1 MSLIGLRDVSHHFG
15 TRTILEHVE
24 LQIER
29 DERVCLVG
37 RNGAGKTTLLGLIAG
52 RLEPDEGEV
61 MRAQGTRIAWLEQAV
76 PGEFAGTAFDL
87 VCGGLGPEGEALA
100 AWHRAHARVS
110 DHGDEGAL
118 DELHHHGAAL
128 GTLGRA
134 QLLQRVEET
143 LSRIGL
149 EPDAELASLS
159 AGMKRRAL
167 LARALVGGPDLLL
180 LDEPTNH
187 LDIEAIR
194 GLEELLLRNAPT
206 IIFVSHDRVFI
217 DHLATRIVELDRGR
231 ATSWGCGY
239 TAFLERREAAWEAE
253 EARDAALGKKL
264 AVEEAWLKKGVKAR
278 RTRNEGRVQAL
289 YRLREERNA
298 RKARPGRVR
307 TVLQEAERSGT
318 LVADAKDAG
327 FAYGETTILR
337 DFTWSLM
344 RGDRVGII
352 GPNGSGK
359 TTLLRVILGELAP
372 QKGSVRLGTNLE
384 IGYFD
389 QLHAQL
395 DEDRSVID
403 NVGRGLETVM
413 VFGRPRHILG
423 YLSDFLFTPE
433 RAGVAV
439 SGLSGGERNRVLLAR
454 LLTRPA
460 NLLVLD
466 EPTNDLDVETLEVLE
481 EMLGAF
487 QGTLL
492 MVTHDRAFLD
502 NVVTS
507 TLALEGDGRVREYF
521 GGYEDYRRQ
530 RQAELDAAPK
540 PVRAPAATSTPR
552 EARPKRP
559 TMQQRREL
567 EGLLERVEALEAER
581 DALHA
586 TMSAPGFYERGPAEV
601 MKATAR
607 LEEIEQAL
615 ADSYAR
621 WEELE
626 AI

>member
-52 RLEPDEGEV
+52 HLDPDEGEV

-76 PGEFAGTAFDL
+76 PGELAGTAFDL

-110 DHGDEGAL
+110 DHGDEAAL

-128 GTLGRA
+128 GTQGRA

-143 LSRIGL
+143 LSRIGV
-149 EPDAELASLS
+149 EPDAEIAALS

-187 LDIEAIR
+187 LDIDAIR

-239 TAFLERREAAWEAE
+239 ATFLERREAAWEAE

-298 RKARPGRVR
+298 RRARPGRVR
-307 TVLQEAERSGT
+307 TVLQDAERSGT
-318 LVADAKDAG
+318 LVVDAKEVG
-327 FAYGETTILR
+327 FAYGETPILR
-337 DFTWSLM
+337 DFTWTLM

-359 TTLLRVILGELAP
+359 TTLLRVLLGELAP
-372 QKGSVRLGTNLE
+372 QKGTMRLGTNLE

-395 DEDRSVID
+395 DEDKSVID
-403 NVGRGLETVM
+403 NVGRGLETVT

-439 SGLSGGERNRVLLAR
+439 RGLSGGERNRVLLAR

-481 EMLGAF
+481 EMLGSF

-507 TLALEGDGRVREYF
+507 TLVLEGDGRVREYF
-521 GGYEDYRRQ
+521 GGYEDYLRQ
-530 RQAELDAAPK
+530 RQADLDAAPR
-540 PVRAPAATSTPR
+540 PARAAAPGQTPR
-552 EARPKRP
+552 EPRPKRP

-567 EGLLERVEALEAER
+567 EGLLERVEGLEAER

-586 TMSAPGFYERGPAEV
+586 TMSAPGFYERGPEDV
-601 MKATAR
+601 VKAVDR
-607 LEEIEQAL
+607 LKVIEQTL
-615 ADSYAR
+615 TESYAR

-626 AI
+626 AT